1 MIIEL
6 VLLLVLSLDVA
17 GVADTCTAEL
27 LSLGVEYLL
36 IYAVNRNTYAVVLTG
51 NGLEVT
57 YAEDFA
63 AVLGNTSE
71 RDNAVL
77 IVVES
82 YPLEAVPVIVV
93 LVHSRCVAVELIG
106 SLEEVVELTVL
117 VVAQQVPL
125 ELFVGVPFVKLA
137 DFAAHKHQ
145 LFAGVSHHV

>member
-6 VLLLVLSLDVA
+6 VILLVLSLDVA
-17 GVADTCTAEL
+17 GVADSCAAEL

-36 IYAVNRNTYAVVLTG
+36 IYAVNRNAYAVVLTG

-77 IVVES
+77 LVVES
-82 YPLEAVPVIVV
+82 YPLETVPVMVV

-106 SLEEVVELTVL
+106 SLEEVVKLTVL
-117 VVAQQVPL
+117 VVA
-125 ELFVGVPFVKLA
+125 
-137 DFAAHKHQ
+137 
-145 LFAGVSHHV
+145 